1 MFSENQMKKIKYFA
15 SVTKIA
21 NECFKLCININL
33 DHLNNKTDPGNN
45 LTIKEETCLKSCSE
59 EYLKLRDFIEVQLL
73 NDYESIQNKNKKIME
88 DET

>member
-1 MFSENQMKKIKYFA
+1 MFSDDQMKKIKYFA

-21 NECFKLCININL
+21 NECFKFCVNFDNSSLS
-33 DHLNNKTDPGNN
+33 
-45 LTIKEETCLKSCSE
+45 TIKTHKLSLKEVSCLRNCSE
-59 EYLKLRDFIEVQLL
+59 EYLKLRDFIEIQLF

>member
-21 NECFKLCININL
+21 NECFKLCI
-33 DHLNNKTDPGNN
+33 DLNFDQLANRSMTENKLST
-45 LTIKEETCLKSCSE
+45 KEETCIKNCSE
-59 EYLKLRDFIEVQLL
+59 EYLKLREFIEVQLL

>member
-21 NECFKLCININL
+21 NECFKLCINLNL
-33 DHLNNKTDPGNN
+33 DHSTNKTDPGKN
-45 LTIKEETCLKSCSE
+45 LTIKEETCMKNCSE

-73 NDYESIQNKNKKIME
+73 NDYESLQKKNKNIME
-88 DET
+88 EET

>member
-1 MFSENQMKKIKYFA
+1 MFSDDQMKKIKYFA

-21 NECFKLCININL
+21 NECFKVCVSFDDSALSTQKSDKL
-33 DHLNNKTDPGNN
+33 S
-45 LTIKEETCLKSCSE
+45 LTEVSCLRNCSE
-59 EYLKLRDFIEVQLL
+59 EYLKLRDFIEIQLF